1 MKELLALCYIVKN
14 EAVLLDKSIGALYHA
29 VDEINI
35 LDNGSYD
42 EVNKIAVKYGANVL
56 CDGNANFDKAKNY
69 YFRMAN
75 TKWILALDADEEM
88 QVSDVKKLKTFI
100 AQLPPNIMGV
110 YLPRFEYI
118 GNGKWSEIKILRVL
132 RNIDGIEFE
141 DRAIHSTPSKS
152 FKKVNGE
159 VTEFY
164 APIHHMD
171 VFYKGR
177 AISKRMRNIEKL
189 TEALL
194 TETSNYQLMNYLA
207 LEYAALQ
214 KYDKAE
220 EVFRMAMKFSKP
232 TEKLKRAWIYMAQ
245 MYYMMGEY
253 QEAKKVMMEIFNIDL
268 RWNETKYNVLAKIEH
283 KLGNIEKAFEFV
295 NLSYQYNKN
304 SPSTMLNIGYLLLSN
319 NNPSYDL
326 WVRKAIELNPY
337 ILDERIYQEGE
348 IPCIYIQQSA
358 FLDFASH
365 EYLRML
371 SL

>member
-245 MYYMMGEY
+245 MWHIRILPIFTV
-253 QEAKKVMMEIFNIDL
+253 QKKPVL
-268 RWNETKYNVLAKIEH
+268 RLDRWQWLTATKLLQSRV
-283 KLGNIEKAFEFV
+283 
-295 NLSYQYNKN
+295 
-304 SPSTMLNIGYLLLSN
+304 TMLL
-319 NNPSYDL
+319 
-326 WVRKAIELNPY
+326 
-337 ILDERIYQEGE
+337 
-348 IPCIYIQQSA
+348 
-358 FLDFASH
+358 
-365 EYLRML
+365 
-371 SL
+371 